1 MAKRSTTEVPGSHDA
16 PDEGGEPKMDTLL
29 FGDAATLDR
38 PAMVERVAAYAKR
51 SYAAEVDG
59 SVLEEWAEEAVAH
72 VWGEG
77 VQVTAFVPM
86 LALREIRERVLA
98 ARAAVPAA

>member
-1 MAKRSTTEVPGSHDA
+1 
-16 PDEGGEPKMDTLL
+16 MDVLL
-29 FGDAATLDR
+29 LGDAALLDR

-51 SYAAEVDG
+51 HYAGEVDE
-59 SVLEEWAEEAVAH
+59 SLLEEWAEEAVAH

-77 VQVTAFVPM
+77 LRVSAFVPM

-98 ARAAVPAA
+98 ARAAVSAA